1 MEDVRLVF
9 VYAVKREHLIDS
21 KERLVEQ
28 MVEFQSYET
37 SLVEEWQVD
46 VDH

>member
-9 VYAVKREHLIDS
+9 VYAVKWEHLIDS
-21 KERLVEQ
+21 KGRLVEQ

-37 SLVEEWQVD
+37 SLLEELQVD
-46 VDH
+46 VDP